1 MGSRL
6 VGLSRATQITEEL
19 ETIATSLLEP
29 HLTWQIEG
37 RVGMVLVPDGR
48 SSGRCDLM
56 NDSEVCVR
64 APVAIHRGRLL
75 TGLLSALIP
84 LAAACAGSGG
94 SAADDSPLPAEIHG
108 LQLREEHA
116 GDEAAAILERMHEQD
131 VAPTQSYIGHYGTDA
146 MGAMIYVS
154 RFASAEE
161 ADSQQVAMASGIGRG
176 SGGYGHHQRFRVTG
190 TRVDMVFGFGRIHYF
205 YTQGEHLMWLGTHPS
220 LARAALAELMGVP
233 LDSVPTVEEVTGIRR
248 PVTS

>member
-1 MGSRL
+1 MRRQLSSSECTSRM
-6 VGLSRATQITEEL
+6 
-19 ETIATSLLEP
+19 SLP
-29 HLTWQIEG
+29 
-37 RVGMVLVPDGR
+37 P
-48 SSGRCDLM
+48 S
-56 NDSEVCVR
+56 
-64 APVAIHRGRLL
+64 
-75 TGLLSALIP
+75 
-84 LAAACAGSGG
+84 
-94 SAADDSPLPAEIHG
+94 
-108 LQLREEHA
+108 
-116 GDEAAAILERMHEQD
+116 
-131 VAPTQSYIGHYGTDA
+131 GHYGTDA
-146 MGAMIYVS
+146 MGAVIYVS

-220 LARAALAELMGVP
+220 LARAALAQLMGVP